1 MIQYIIIKK
10 GEKLT
15 KKEKIKF
22 LQEQN
27 EFLKVKALEAINLK
41 IENDKLKDEI
51 EELEECLYEQ
61 KVVIGYLENRDV

>member
-1 MIQYIIIKK
+1 M
-10 GEKLT
+10 T